1 MKLHK
6 IRCHFQEVSHRRE
19 RGDRRDRRDYLFF
32 FNCLRTSSAHSAVN
46 YYVSFSIKL
55 TVLLPGG
62 RAQTLCSLQPNR

>member
-1 MKLHK
+1 MPFSRS
-6 IRCHFQEVSHRRE
+6 ISPQNAEIAE
-19 RGDRRDRRDYLFF
+19 IIYFF